1 MKSIMDLKN
10 DRKALWEQTKALLDR
25 NRDPKTGLV
34 PPDAVAQYNRMVSH
48 IQQIGNEISRREEQ
62 AEMER
67 QIYGDAVPA
76 SATVPAAS
84 PAAHPAG
91 ITSGKGGSAIASENY
106 TNAFSD
112 MLRGLGNIVEVR
124 DALSVGVDSEGG
136 YTVPDTFEKKLVK
149 GLNDHSIIRR
159 LATVI
164 HTESGMHK
172 IPILAGLP
180 GVNWIDEAAP
190 MPETTMQFDRVTLSA
205 YKLGAVLKATN
216 EFLHDTAFDIEDYLA
231 DSFGI
236 AVGAKEEMA
245 FINGTGVKQ
254 PTGLLHD
261 TDGAGIG
268 AVVEN
273 NVTFD
278 DVIRLYYSLGAPYR
292 KDAAFLCN
300 EDLLM
305 QLMLLKDGNGNYVW
319 KPSMEVGKPDTL
331 LGKPIYAS
339 AAMPE
344 LAAGNKVMLFGD
356 FSYYWVAL
364 RGKRTLRRLDELFAV
379 DEHVGFMLTQR
390 LDGRLVLQDAMKV
403 LKVKE

>member
-1 MKSIMDLKN
+1 MKTIMQLRN
-10 DRKALWEQTKALLDR
+10 ERSALCEQAKAVLER

-34 PPDAVAQYNRMVSH
+34 SAEGVEQYNRITAQ
-48 IQQIGNEISRREEQ
+48 IQQYGDEITRCEQ
-62 AEMER
+62 QMEIER
-67 QIYGDAVPA
+67 QINGDTSPVEA
-76 SATVPAAS
+76 SLKPTENGVAS
-84 PAAHPAG
+84 
-91 ITSGKGGSAIASENY
+91 KVY

-149 GLNDHSIIRR
+149 GLNDHSVIRR

-172 IPILAGLP
+172 IPILVGLP

-190 MPETTMQFDRVTLSA
+190 MPETTMQFDRVTLGA
-205 YKLGAVLKATN
+205 YKLGAILKATN

-236 AVGAKEEMA
+236 SVGAKEEMA
-245 FINGTGVKQ
+245 FINGTGVKR

-268 AVVEN
+268 AVTEN

-305 QLMLLKDGNGNYVW
+305 QLMMLKDGNGSYVW
-319 KPSMEVGKPDTL
+319 KPSLEEGKPDTL
-331 LGKPIYAS
+331 LGKPVYTS

-364 RGKRTLRRLDELFAV
+364 RGKRTMRRLNELYAV
-379 DEHVGFMLTQR
+379 EDLTGFQLTQR
-390 LDGRLVLQDAMKV
+390 LDGRLVLKDAMKV
-403 LKVKE
+403 MKVRA